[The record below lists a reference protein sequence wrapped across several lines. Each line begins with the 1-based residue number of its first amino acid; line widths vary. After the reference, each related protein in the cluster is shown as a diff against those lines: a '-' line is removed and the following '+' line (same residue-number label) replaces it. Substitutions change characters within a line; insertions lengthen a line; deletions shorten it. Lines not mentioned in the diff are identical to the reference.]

1 MSLRSAACIAA
12 ALALPTLATSATSD
26 AAGAII
32 GKRIDIGTFV
42 IDATEVTIGQFAR
55 FAERRRMTTAAERD
69 GGGFEYGAGWERRPG
84 WAYKTPYGK
93 PAADDEPAVH
103 LSWHEAKTYC
113 EDAGGGLPTQA
124 QWRAAAYTETR
135 ASPPAP
141 FVSKRT
147 YPYPTG
153 DTPGG
158 ANVTGAA
165 DGWERHAPAGRTRP
179 GVNGLYDMGANV
191 WEWLADANGSDRL
204 TAGGSWWYDTAKMKA
219 NGMQFKPADFYAVYV
234 GFRCVYT
241 K

>member
-1 MSLRSAACIAA
+1 M
-12 ALALPTLATSATSD
+12 
-26 AAGAII
+26 
-32 GKRIDIGTFV
+32 
-42 IDATEVTIGQFAR
+42 IDAIEVTVGQFAR
-55 FAERRRMTTAAERD
+55 FAERRRMTTTAERE

-84 WAYKTPYGK
+84 WTYRTPYGK
-93 PAADDEPAVH
+93 SAANDEPAVH

-113 EDAGGGLPTQA
+113 EDAGGGLPTQT
-124 QWRAAAYTETR
+124 QWRAAAYTEAR

-153 DTPGG
+153 DTPDG

-179 GVNGLYDMGANV
+179 GVNGLHDMGANV
-191 WEWLADANGSDRL
+191 WEWLADASGGERL
-204 TAGGSWWYDTAKMKA
+204 TAGGSWWYDAAKMKA
-219 NGMQFKPADFYAVYV
+219 EGMQFKPADFYAVYV
-234 GFRCVYT
+234 GFRCVYR